1 MYHEP
6 VNIDAINGPAAFL
19 DRDGVLNQAV
29 VRHGRPYP
37 PASVEE
43 MEILPGVREA
53 LDRLKAAGYRLVV
66 VTNQPDVARGLQRR
80 EAVEAINAALMARLP
95 LDEVRV
101 CYHDDADRCT
111 CRKPQP
117 GLLVQQPAYHL
128 ARSVMIGDRWRDIE
142 AGRRARVRATVLID
156 YGYEERPV
164 EPDVRVGSL
173 SLAVDWILK
182 LPANGLG

>member
-1 MYHEP
+1 MR
-6 VNIDAINGPAAFL
+6 IDEIGGRAAFL
-19 DRDGVLNQAV
+19 DRDGVLNRAI
-29 VRHGRPYP
+29 VRHGRPYAP
-37 PASVEE
+37 VSLEE

-80 EAVEAINAALMARLP
+80 ETVEAINAALMARLP

-101 CYHDDADRCT
+101 CYHDDADGCT
-111 CRKPQP
+111 CRKPEP
-117 GLLVQQPAYHL
+117 GLLMQQPAHHL
-128 ARSVMIGDRWRDIE
+128 SRSVMIGDRWRDIE
-142 AGRRARVRATVLID
+142 AGRRALVRATVFID
-156 YGYEERPV
+156 YGYEERQV

-182 LPANGLG
+182 LPENGP